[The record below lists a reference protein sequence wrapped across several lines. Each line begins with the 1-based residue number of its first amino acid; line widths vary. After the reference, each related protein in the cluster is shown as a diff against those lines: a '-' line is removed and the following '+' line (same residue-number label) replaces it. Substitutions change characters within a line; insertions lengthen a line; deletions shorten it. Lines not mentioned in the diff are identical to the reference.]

1 LKIILDRKQQM
12 KLNLGQVPVNGS
24 VNFSTS
30 FSASKNAEGVL
41 TINLSQ
47 SQNKNLTSG
56 ESSGSNTSVP
66 VQGTEAEVKAR
77 LAELGLAGLVE

>member
-1 LKIILDRKQQM
+1 M
-12 KLNLGQVPVNGS
+12 KLNLSQVPVNGS
-24 VNFSTS
+24 INFSTS

-47 SQNKNLTSG
+47 SQNKNLTTG

-66 VQGTEAEVKAR
+66 VQGTEVEVRSK
-77 LAELGLAGLVE
+77 LTELGLANLVE